1 MTISKIKHAI
11 FTIERTFT
19 APPSRVFAAWSTP
32 EGKAAWFAGPA
43 GESVE
48 EIREFNFREGGTDR
62 LRGRW
67 NNGRISD
74 YKATYW
80 EIIPDKRIVYE
91 YEMFMND
98 SFRMS
103 VSLATIEF
111 ALAGTGTKMTMTEQG
126 AFLEPFDPDGDD
138 AAGREHGTNWLVDKL
153 VAYIDG

>member
-1 MTISKIKHAI
+1 MTASKTRHAI
-11 FTIERTFT
+11 FTIERTFKV
-19 APPSRVFAAWSTP
+19 PPKRVFAAWATP

-43 GESVE
+43 GDSVE
-48 EIREFNFREGGTDR
+48 EIREFNFREGGSDR

-74 YKATYW
+74 YKSTYW
-80 EIIPDKRIVYE
+80 EIIPEKRIVYA

-111 ALAGTGTKMTMTEQG
+111 EPAGTGTKLTMTEQG
-126 AFLEPFDPDGDD
+126 AFLEPFDTDGDD
-138 AAGREHGTNWLVDKL
+138 AASREHGTNWLIDKL
-153 VAYIDG
+153 AAHLDG